1 MVDISVIGQ
10 INSSTREAIKF
21 CRSKKLVIEVV
32 EDVSH
37 AKGRFIALVSNDFYY
52 EPYYLHYQW
61 MALKYFKIGKVCDHF
76 KFKLA
81 TIMVENP
88 SGHIE
93 FYCGDY
99 TSESH
104 FYRRVS
110 LFPGKTFI
118 EKRVHCCC
126 TKLLLPELEHHVP
139 DDYTLIKYHNYFK

>member
-10 INSSTREAIKF
+10 INPSISEAIKY
-21 CRSKKLVIEVV
+21 CESKNLSIE
-32 EDVSH
+32 EIDDPVS
-37 AKGRFIALVSNDFYY
+37 ATGEFICLVSDIYY

-61 MALKYFKIGKVCDHF
+61 MAMKHFKKANKSDHF

-81 TIMVENP
+81 TVMVENP
-88 SGHIE
+88 YGHIE

-104 FYRRVS
+104 FYRRIS
-110 LFPGKTFI
+110 LYPGKTFI
-118 EKRVHCCC
+118 EDRLHCCC
-126 TKLLLPELEHHVP
+126 TKKLLPELAHHVP